1 MMELNMKFLSSLL
14 MGVVSSTVCFV
25 GDRGCS
31 RAIGADDFALASG
44 QHSVDTEELQDQSST
59 ETNPHANAVAV
70 NIPDEPSGVFN
81 ACHESD
87 EKKSDSETSLHKD
100 EKKTAA
106 TLVERWV
113 LGIRCELAPSLL
125 RHHLKLGEAGVVILS
140 VHPETPAADA
150 DLKVGDII
158 VQMDDDQLTCRDD
171 LTQRV
176 QASEG
181 ELLKLAIIREGQRRA
196 VEITPRKMMVEVLMA
211 PATSGNSEPVK
222 NEGEGENH
230 VNLRNV
236 YPGVLFEG
244 GLPDL
249 QEAGADPQ
257 QNVEKILHQLRVMA
271 KQQSAQNSSVSGR
284 IIIDMNATGE
294 GTPSPQSES
303 ALLTKTIAT
312 LHRQMA
318 NIQKDIDALE
328 KRLQALKTMEKAP
341 QKKEGP

>member
-1 MMELNMKFLSSLL
+1 MKFLSTLL
-14 MGVVSSTVCFV
+14 MSGVSCTVWLV
-25 GDRGCS
+25 GDDGSS
-31 RAIGADDFALASG
+31 RAIGSDNFPLASA
-44 QHSVDTEELQDQSST
+44 QHAVEAKAFQDQLSA

-70 NIPDEPSGVFN
+70 TLPSEPSSAFK
-81 ACHESD
+81 ACSEDD
-87 EKKSDSETSLHKD
+87 ERKSDSKTSRAEDGKP
-100 EKKTAA
+100 AA

-113 LGIRCELAPSLL
+113 LGIRCEVAPSLL
-125 RHHLKLGEAGVVILS
+125 RHHLKLSEAGVVIVS
-140 VHPETPAADA
+140 VHPETPASEA

-181 ELLKLAIIREGQRRA
+181 EPLKLVVIREGQRRA

-211 PATSGNSEPVK
+211 PATSGNSEPAK
-222 NEGEGENH
+222 NEGDGEDQ

-249 QEAGADPQ
+249 QKDGADPQ
-257 QNVEKILHQLRVMA
+257 RNVEKILHQLRMMA
-271 KQQSAQNSSVSGR
+271 KQQSVQNNGASGR

-294 GTPSPQSES
+294 GTPLPQSES

-312 LHRQMA
+312 LHKQMA
-318 NIQKDIDALE
+318 SIQKDIDDLE
-328 KRLQALKTMEKAP
+328 KRLQALKAVEKAQ
-341 QKKEGP
+341 QKKEAP